1 MTKKIIPEHSIL
13 IPKNAKRVFRGVLFE
28 TYQWKQDMYDGSV
41 ATFEMAKN
49 FDYVQIVAIKD
60 GQVVIIN
67 DEQPHRGMHTHFPGG
82 RADHPGD
89 TWLDAAKREMREET
103 GLSFKN
109 WRLIAVY
116 QPSSVMEQFAVW
128 YLATDFDE
136 EVPQVLDGG
145 EKIDVTLK
153 PFEEVR
159 AMIFGSDSPT
169 MTYAMP
175 LFWHFQTMDALLSAP
190 EFTGLEIDRD

>member
-13 IPKNAKRVFRGVLFE
+13 IPKNAKRVFKGVLFE
-28 TYQWKQDMYDGSV
+28 TYQWQQPMYDGSV

-49 FDYVQIVAIKD
+49 FDYVQIVAVKD
-60 GQVVIIN
+60 GKLVIIN

-128 YLATDFDE
+128 YLATDFED
-136 EVPQVLDGG
+136 EVPQALDGG
-145 EKIDVTLK
+145 EKIDVILK

-175 LFWHFQTMDALLSAP
+175 LFWHFQTMEALLAAP
-190 EFTGLEIDRD
+190 EFTGKEIDA

>member
-13 IPKNAKRVFRGVLFE
+13 IPKHAKRVFKGVLFE
-28 TYQWKQDMYDGSV
+28 TYQWQQDMYDGSV
-41 ATFEMAKN
+41 ATFEMSKN
-49 FDYVQIVAIKD
+49 FDYVQIVAVKD
-60 GQVVIIN
+60 GKLVIIN

-89 TWLDAAKREMREET
+89 GWLDAAKREMREET
-103 GLSFKN
+103 GLSFKD

-128 YLATDFDE
+128 FLATDFED
-136 EVPQVLDGG
+136 EVPQALDGG
-145 EKIDVTLK
+145 EKIEVTLR

-175 LFWHFQTMDALLSAP
+175 LFWHFSTLQHLLDAP
-190 EFTGLEIDRD
+190 EFTGKVIHRD